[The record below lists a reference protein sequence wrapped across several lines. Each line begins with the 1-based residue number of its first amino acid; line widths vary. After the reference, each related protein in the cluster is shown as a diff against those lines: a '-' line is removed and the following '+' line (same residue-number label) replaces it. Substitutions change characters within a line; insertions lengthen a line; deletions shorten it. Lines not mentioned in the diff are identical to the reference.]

1 MARAYNQ
8 EGKPEKALEAL
19 ERSFTILGGSDEA
32 AYSWLLHGIVRR
44 DLDQP
49 GDALDAFDQAISLF
63 HILEDSPKQRFLD
76 YRLAVFNGMADA
88 YSNRGAVLSDVGE
101 YQEAIADLGQAIM
114 LNPSLATA
122 YMNRANAYANL
133 DQLQNSLDDYQ
144 EAIRL
149 DPNMA
154 LAYYNRALAYT
165 YLNEDQKAQQDVDRV
180 ARLGLD
186 TTALLER
193 IEQAKKDR

>member
-1 MARAYNQ
+1 
-8 EGKPEKALEAL
+8 
-19 ERSFTILGGSDEA
+19 
-32 AYSWLLHGIVRR
+32 
-44 DLDQP
+44 
-49 GDALDAFDQAISLF
+49 
-63 HILEDSPKQRFLD
+63 
-76 YRLAVFNGMADA
+76 
-88 YSNRGAVLSDVGE
+88 
-101 YQEAIADLGQAIM
+101 M